1 MNAPF
6 PTDLLSFHQFVAEKM
21 SSGSENL
28 SPEEVLDQ
36 RRTLHPA
43 PGATDPEDLAAI
55 QEAIDDME
63 AGDKGVPFADFDR
76 EFRARHNL
84 PPQSLPHHL

>member
-6 PTDLLSFHQFVAEKM
+6 PTDLRSFQQFVAEKVN
-21 SSGSENL
+21 GGGENL

-36 RRTLHPA
+36 WRTLHPP
-43 PGATDPEDLAAI
+43 PGATDPDDLAAI

-63 AGDKGVPFADFDR
+63 AGDTGVPFEEFDR
-76 EFRARHNL
+76 EFRSRRNL
-84 PPQSLPHHL
+84 PPRS